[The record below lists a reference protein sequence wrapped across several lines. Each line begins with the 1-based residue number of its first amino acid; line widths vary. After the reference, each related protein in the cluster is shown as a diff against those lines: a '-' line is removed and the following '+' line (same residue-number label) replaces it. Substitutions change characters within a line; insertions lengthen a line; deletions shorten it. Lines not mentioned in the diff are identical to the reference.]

1 MKAAFLT
8 GFGGNEVVSHGNI
21 PDPVR
26 AENDVL
32 LEVHAAG
39 VNPVEIVIRQGL
51 FAAIPPE
58 LSDRH
63 GI

>member
-8 GFGGNEVVSHGNI
+8 GFGGNEVVSHGNV
-21 PDPVR
+21 PDPIR

-39 VNPVEIVIRQGL
+39 ANPSR
-51 FAAIPPE
+51 
-58 LSDRH
+58 S
-63 GI
+63 